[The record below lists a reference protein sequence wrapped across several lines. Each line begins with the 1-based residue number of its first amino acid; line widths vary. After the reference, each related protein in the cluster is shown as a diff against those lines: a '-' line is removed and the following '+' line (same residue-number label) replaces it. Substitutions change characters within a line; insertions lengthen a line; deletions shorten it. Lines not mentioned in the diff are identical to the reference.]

1 MGGGDGRGEE
11 RRGEEEEKK
20 RSVEEKVSG
29 PERVE
34 VRDEGGEGRV
44 RRHQQREVEQ
54 GRKGEVNELEKIYW
68 GIKRET

>member
-1 MGGGDGRGEE
+1 MGEE

-34 VRDEGGEGRV
+34 VKDEGGEGRV
-44 RRHQQREVEQ
+44 RRQQQREVEE
-54 GRKGEVNELEKIYW
+54 GRKEK
-68 GIKRET
+68 

>member
-1 MGGGDGRGEE
+1 MGGGEGRGEE
-11 RRGEEEEKK
+11 RRGGGKK

-34 VRDEGGEGRV
+34 VKDEGGEGRV

-54 GRKGEVNELEKIYW
+54 GRKGEVNGLEKIYW
-68 GIKRET
+68 GIKRES